1 MLKLGG
7 PSWQLNLG
15 RRDAITASQA
25 AANSSIPAPTSSLSQ
40 LITSFANLG
49 FTAREMV
56 ALSGPFH
63 FSPFKPIFYYICNYY
78 LFTLLITNKRL
89 ILDYNFKNIDY

>member
-7 PSWQLNLG
+7 PRWRLNLG
-15 RRDAITASQA
+15 RRDARTASQA

-63 FSPFKPIFYYICNYY
+63 FSLYKPIFLLYMQ
-78 LFTLLITNKRL
+78 LFVHSLRL
-89 ILDYNFKNIDY
+89 ILDYNF